1 MKSIVIYNSKRGSTE
16 QYARWIAKDIRAEQ
30 CVALDQADL
39 HSLDQFDEVVFG
51 GWIRGSGIVGL
62 DKIKKTAPDVAP
74 RLVVFGVGI
83 APASPENYMQ
93 VLEINLDDD
102 SGHWK
107 DVPMHILPGRY
118 DPEKVQGMD
127 RFLMAVAKRV
137 MISGRVSRSDR
148 GAAAMKAAL
157 EKGMDRMSRSA
168 VEPVVRTVLR
178 KSGLTREEEDEKIEA
193 LKPQWKTEGLTGDG
207 LAGYS
212 GGEDA
217 GNSARNATGDTSGN
231 AAWNVTGDFTGNVA
245 GKAAGSSAGNTAGN
259 GLEMSDHESAG
270 RDPSAPDGAA
280 GGSTGPDDDAGG
292 ALAQAGT
299 DASVDPADTD
309 AIMAEMLKRHDE

>member
-16 QYARWIAKDIRAEQ
+16 QYARWIAQDVQAEQ
-30 CVALDQADL
+30 CVSLDQADL

-62 DKIKKTAPDVAP
+62 DKLKKTAPDVAP
-74 RLVVFGVGI
+74 HLVVFGVGI

-127 RFLMAVAKRV
+127 KFLMAVAKRV

-168 VEPVVRTVLR
+168 VEPVVRTVFR

-193 LKPQWKTEGLTGDG
+193 LKPQWKAEGLTGDG
-207 LAGYS
+207 LARYS

-217 GNSARNATGDTSGN
+217 GDSARNATGDPSWN
-231 AAWNVTGDFTGNVA
+231 AAGKDAGN
-245 GKAAGSSAGNTAGN
+245 SAVNTAGN
-259 GLEMSDHESAG
+259 GLEMSDHEFAG
-270 RDPSAPDGAA
+270 RDPSTHDGAA
-280 GGSTGPDDDAGG
+280 GGSTGPDDDEGG

-299 DASVDPADTD
+299 DAPVDPADTD

>member
-16 QYARWIAKDIRAEQ
+16 QYARWIAQDVQAEQ
-30 CVALDQADL
+30 CVSLDQADL
-39 HSLDQFDEVVFG
+39 HSLDQFDVVVYG

-62 DKIKKTAPDVAP
+62 DKLKKTDPDVAGH
-74 RLVVFGVGI
+74 LVVFGVGI

-118 DPEKVQGMD
+118 DPEKVQGLD
-127 RFLMAVAKRV
+127 HFIMAVAKRV
-137 MISGRVSRSDR
+137 MISGRVSKSDR

-157 EKGMDRMSRSA
+157 EKGMDRMRRSA
-168 VEPVVRTVLR
+168 VEPVVRTVFR

-193 LKPQWKTEGLTGDG
+193 LKPQWKAEGLSGEGVAGDGLTGHGVVEGTGNATGKGSEPADHDVSDDS
-207 LAGYS
+207 A
-212 GGEDA
+212 
-217 GNSARNATGDTSGN
+217 NSAR
-231 AAWNVTGDFTGNVA
+231 
-245 GKAAGSSAGNTAGN
+245 SS
-259 GLEMSDHESAG
+259 
-270 RDPSAPDGAA
+270 DPEGADDPEGAA
-280 GGSTGPDDDAGG
+280 
-292 ALAQAGT
+292 AQ
-299 DASVDPADTD
+299 VDPADTD

>member
-16 QYARWIAKDIRAEQ
+16 QYARWIAQDVQAEQ
-30 CVALDQADL
+30 CVSLDQADL

-62 DKIKKTAPDVAP
+62 DKLKKTAPDVAP
-74 RLVVFGVGI
+74 HLVVFGVGI

-127 RFLMAVAKRV
+127 KFLMAVAKRV

-168 VEPVVRTVLR
+168 VEPVVRTVFR

-193 LKPQWKTEGLTGDG
+193 LKPQWKAEGLTGDG
-207 LAGYS
+207 LAGHS

-217 GNSARNATGDTSGN
+217 GNSARNATGDPSGN
-231 AAWNVTGDFTGNVA
+231 AAGKDAGN
-245 GKAAGSSAGNTAGN
+245 SAVNTAGN

-270 RDPSAPDGAA
+270 RDSSAPDESA
-280 GGSTGPDDDAGG
+280 GRSTGPDDDAGG
-292 ALAQAGT
+292 ALAQTGT
-299 DASVDPADTD
+299 DAPVDPADTD

>member
-16 QYARWIAKDIRAEQ
+16 QYARWIAQDVQAEQ
-30 CVALDQADL
+30 CVSLDQADL
-39 HSLDQFDEVVFG
+39 HSLDQFDVVVYG

-62 DKIKKTAPDVAP
+62 DKLKKTDPDVAGH
-74 RLVVFGVGI
+74 LVVFGVGI

-118 DPEKVQGMD
+118 DPEKVQGLD
-127 RFLMAVAKRV
+127 HFLMAVAKRV
-137 MISGRVSRSDR
+137 MISGRVSKSDR

-157 EKGMDRMSRSA
+157 ENGMDRMSRSA
-168 VEPVVRTVLR
+168 VEPVVRTVFR

-193 LKPQWKTEGLTGDG
+193 LKPQWKAEGLRGEGFAGDGLTGHG
-207 LAGYS
+207 VVEGAGNATEKGS
-212 GGEDA
+212 EPADHDVSDDSA
-217 GNSARNATGDTSGN
+217 NSAR
-231 AAWNVTGDFTGNVA
+231 
-245 GKAAGSSAGNTAGN
+245 SS
-259 GLEMSDHESAG
+259 
-270 RDPSAPDGAA
+270 DPAGAA
-280 GGSTGPDDDAGG
+280 
-292 ALAQAGT
+292 AQ
-299 DASVDPADTD
+299 VDPADTD

>member
-16 QYARWIAKDIRAEQ
+16 QYARWIAQDVQAEQ
-30 CVALDQADL
+30 CVSLDQADL
-39 HSLDQFDEVVFG
+39 HSLDQFDVVVYG

-62 DKIKKTAPDVAP
+62 DKLKKTAPDAAGH
-74 RLVVFGVGI
+74 LVVFGVGI

-118 DPEKVQGMD
+118 DPEKVQGLD

-137 MISGRVSRSDR
+137 MISGRVSKSDR

-168 VEPVVRTVLR
+168 VEPVVRTVFR

-193 LKPQWKTEGLTGDG
+193 LKPQWKAEGLIGEGFAGD
-207 LAGYS
+207 S
-212 GGEDA
+212 GGEGSGD
-217 GNSARNATGDTSGN
+217 SAWNAKGDPSGN
-231 AAWNVTGDFTGNVA
+231 AA
-245 GKAAGSSAGNTAGN
+245 GKAAGSSTGNAMVRGMEAS
-259 GLEMSDHESAG
+259 GPEGVD
-270 RDPSAPDGAA
+270 RDPSAHDGAA
-280 GGSTGPDDDAGG
+280 GGSTATDGAAGG
-292 ALAQAGT
+292 ALDPAGAAAQ
-299 DASVDPADTD
+299 VDPADTD